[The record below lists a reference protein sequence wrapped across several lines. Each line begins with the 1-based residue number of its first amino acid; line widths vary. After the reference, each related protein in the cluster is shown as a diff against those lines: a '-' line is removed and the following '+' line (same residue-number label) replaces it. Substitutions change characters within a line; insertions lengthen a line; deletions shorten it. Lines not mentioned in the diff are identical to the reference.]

1 MIIGNNNN
9 ENKFKDNN
17 FLDNDTFN
25 NQFND
30 YKENSKIQHKNI
42 FVKDLKDQKYTNVNN
57 QNDMYDK
64 SLAMLNDR
72 LKNGLISFDEFNKQ
86 VNLLAKRRNNSK

>member
-30 YKENSKIQHKNI
+30 YKENSKVQHKNI
-42 FVKDLKDQKYTNVNN
+42 FVKELKDQKYTNVNN

-64 SLAMLNDR
+64 SLAMLNER

-86 VNLLAKRRNNSK
+86 VNLLAKKRNNSK

>member
-1 MIIGNNNN
+1 MEKN
-9 ENKFKDNN
+9 
-17 FLDNDTFN
+17 
-25 NQFND
+25 ND
-30 YKENSKIQHKNI
+30 YKENSKMQHKNI

-57 QNDMYDK
+57 KDDMYDK

>member
-25 NQFND
+25 SQFND
-30 YKENSKIQHKNI
+30 YKENSKIKHKNI

-57 QNDMYDK
+57 KDDMYDK

>member
-9 ENKFKDNN
+9 ENKFRNNN

-30 YKENSKIQHKNI
+30 YKENSKMQHKNI

-57 QNDMYDK
+57 KDDMYDK

>member
-9 ENKFKDNN
+9 ENKFRDNN

-30 YKENSKIQHKNI
+30 YKENSKMQHKNI

-57 QNDMYDK
+57 KDDMYDK

>member
-9 ENKFKDNN
+9 ENKFRDNN

-30 YKENSKIQHKNI
+30 YKENSKMQHKNI

-57 QNDMYDK
+57 KNDMYDK

>member
-9 ENKFKDNN
+9 ENKFRDNN

-57 QNDMYDK
+57 KDDMYDK

>member
-9 ENKFKDNN
+9 ENKFRDNS

-30 YKENSKIQHKNI
+30 YKENSKMQHKNI

-57 QNDMYDK
+57 KDDMYDK

>member
-25 NQFND
+25 NQFNV
-30 YKENSKIQHKNI
+30 S
-42 FVKDLKDQKYTNVNN
+42 T
-57 QNDMYDK
+57 
-64 SLAMLNDR
+64 
-72 LKNGLISFDEFNKQ
+72 SF
-86 VNLLAKRRNNSK
+86 SIII